1 VAALARRAWAR
12 NPAALAVAAE
22 YNQAGGRITLPYLTE
37 EDVIDRL
44 VAENYVPG
52 GK

>member
-1 VAALARRAWAR
+1 MAGVARRAWAR